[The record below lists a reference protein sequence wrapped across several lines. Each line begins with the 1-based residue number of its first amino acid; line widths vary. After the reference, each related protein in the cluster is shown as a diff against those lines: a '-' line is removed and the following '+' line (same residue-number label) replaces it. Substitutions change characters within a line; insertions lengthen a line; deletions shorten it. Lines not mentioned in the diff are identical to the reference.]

1 MKKMI
6 LLALGVLAFAG
17 KAFSQ
22 YYFQD
27 IYNTRQTIAT
37 MALLKA
43 NKVKTQD
50 VQTLDANMEIDRD
63 FRCERTLSPTYHQM
77 KSQTQSSS
85 TGYSALVSFFSSKGL
100 LTKTVD
106 SSGASI
112 TTTLYRYDNGDRL
125 QYISSKSAAR
135 DSKMRFEET
144 RSYSY
149 DTAGRLQQMVNA
161 PIAGLDLS
169 RGLSGPLT
177 CANGRAQAAL
187 ASQSGME
194 RLTLSFDG
202 KGAYRAQFAINVD
215 RDPAMAAALAVL
227 GFKPGSNGYVL
238 TTTGRF

>member
-1 MKKMI
+1 MSSRRRWTI
-6 LLALGVLAFAG
+6 VAALLAVVLVIATFPMRLALSLAGAGDAGIAAREIRGSVWSGTLVDARLGALPLGTVRASLSPLALLGGDTELSFARTDELLGALSGRLHGSDPRGMSDVNGLTSLSGGLGIVPVDTIRFEGASLRFDGAG
-17 KAFSQ
+17 KCVA
-22 YYFQD
+22 
-27 IYNTRQTIAT
+27 
-37 MALLKA
+37 
-43 NKVKTQD
+43 
-50 VQTLDANMEIDRD
+50 
-63 FRCERTLSPTYHQM
+63 
-77 KSQTQSSS
+77 
-85 TGYSALVSFFSSKGL
+85 
-100 LTKTVD
+100 
-106 SSGASI
+106 AS
-112 TTTLYRYDNGDRL
+112 
-125 QYISSKSAAR
+125 
-135 DSKMRFEET
+135 
-144 RSYSY
+144 
-149 DTAGRLQQMVNA
+149 GRLQLMVNA